1 MNASLKTLQANA
13 SGFFDKVQNKHV
25 DKMVCKA
32 GCSKCC
38 YVDLSVFT
46 VEANLIRDWFQ
57 SLTSDRQNELRTL
70 WRTELKDGENANGKK
85 EKSCAFL
92 KDEMCTIYEARPLI
106 CRTQGAPLFF
116 QELNSFDVCPLNF
129 SQSEIPPRE
138 DWLNVDRLNTL
149 LAMLQGESQERVR
162 LFDLMTDLL
171 S

>member
-1 MNASLKTLQANA
+1 MNASLNTLQANA
-13 SGFFDKVQNKHV
+13 SGFFDKVQNKHA
-25 DKMVCKA
+25 DKMVCRA

-38 YVDLSVFT
+38 YVDLSVFS
-46 VEANLIRDWFQ
+46 VEANHISDWFQ
-57 SLTSDRQNELRTL
+57 ALSPERKAELRTL
-70 WRTELKDGENANGKK
+70 WKSELKDGENANGKK

-92 KDEMCTIYEARPLI
+92 KNEMCTIYEVRPLI

-129 SQSEIPPRE
+129 SNSEIPPRE

-149 LAMLQGESQERVR
+149 LAMLQGESQKRVR
-162 LFDLMTDLL
+162 LFDLMTELL